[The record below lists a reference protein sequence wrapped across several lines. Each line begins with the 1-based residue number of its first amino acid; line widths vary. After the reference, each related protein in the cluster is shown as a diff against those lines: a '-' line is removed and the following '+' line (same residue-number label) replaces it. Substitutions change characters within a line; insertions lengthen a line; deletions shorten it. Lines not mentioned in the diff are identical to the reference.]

1 MSRNL
6 KNIKKIEFY
15 DYVYEFSVDYDAM
28 DIPDMLDIHIYLM
41 TKHIMK

>member
-15 DYVYEFSVDYDAM
+15 DYVYEFSVDYDVW
-28 DIPDMLDIHIYLM
+28 IFLTY
-41 TKHIMK
+41 